1 MSLNIMGQLGLPYIK
16 PHQKR
21 INRLMTLKSTI
32 VSEIA
37 TELTKERVS
46 SLKGSYLTDIYS
58 TPTAIKNPV
67 ISDVICIHLIDQSGL
82 VVAEK
87 KIHGVKSNAA
97 IHAIVDK
104 MVLDL
109 PRKGWRVIIET
120 VRDGVRIRNDT
131 QVNATHA
138 MEAIPA
144 AILTLANEVYD
155 DLPSE
160 GYKTTIIDSIQ
171 DAIFAL
177 KDIVITLDNGNTY
190 KLLAVAKTQRF
201 ADEFSNTA
209 VPRQHQSETNTQ

>member
-1 MSLNIMGQLGLPYIK
+1 MPFNIMERRGLAYIK

-46 SLKGSYLTDIYS
+46 SLKGSYLTAIYS